1 MALVNVQ
8 MITREQLRM
17 ARAALKLTVRQLAAL
32 SGVTANTI
40 SRYENGS
47 DALGDT
53 LDKLRKTLEKAGV
66 VFLAEDAHGGPG
78 VRLKKGLG

>member
-1 MALVNVQ
+1 

-17 ARAALKLTVRQLAAL
+17 ARGALKITVRDLEKM

-47 DALGDT
+47 DALGET
-53 LDKLRKTLEKAGV
+53 LMKLRKAL
-66 VFLAEDAHGGPG
+66 EDAGIEFLPENGGGPG
-78 VRLKKGLG
+78 VRLKK